1 MRDAYGYDAAACSY
15 PQYGRYLYLVV
26 LDKNGEIKLTKI
38 TKLEILFFLIFSLVF
53 RRLLVYNR
61 SILREKEVFM
71 LDDLLFSAN
80 VIVPIFL
87 LIILGYLLTR
97 LKLWDAHFLKI
108 ANDVC
113 FKCLLPVLLFYNVAM
128 ANIFEVFNGKLIIYV
143 CVCACVICG
152 ALFFIIPLLV
162 KDNKRRGVMIQGT
175 FRSNFLLFG
184 VPLGLSI
191 GGPAG
196 AVLAAVVASFYVP
209 VINMLSVI
217 SLYVF
222 SDAKD
227 KSLKSALLGIVK
239 NPLIIGGVSGLIF
252 SVVRNRIGFELPVM
266 LDTTLF
272 NIKSTATPLA
282 FLILGGDLK
291 FGSMLR
297 NVKFSIFSVLGKIL
311 LVPAIMLPLSA
322 LLGFNQLEMAILVAV
337 FATPNAVSSYAMA
350 RNYEAD
356 YELAGEIITL
366 GTLLSI
372 LTMFAFIT
380 LTRSLGWI

>member
-1 MRDAYGYDAAACSY
+1 
-15 PQYGRYLYLVV
+15 
-26 LDKNGEIKLTKI
+26 
-38 TKLEILFFLIFSLVF
+38 
-53 RRLLVYNR
+53 
-61 SILREKEVFM
+61 M
-71 LDDLLFSAN
+71 LQDLLFSAN

-87 LIILGYLLTR
+87 LILLGYALTR
-97 LKLWDAHFLKI
+97 LKVWDARFLKI

-113 FKCLLPVLLFYNVAM
+113 FKCLLPVLLFYNVAS

-143 CVCACVICG
+143 CLCACVVCG
-152 ALFFIIPLLV
+152 ALFAVVPLFI
-162 KDNKRRGVMIQGT
+162 DSNKRRGVIIQGT

-191 GGPAG
+191 GGEAG

-222 SDAKD
+222 SKAKD
-227 KSLKSALLGIVK
+227 KNLKAALLGILK
-239 NPLIIGGVSGLIF
+239 NPLIIGGVSGLLF
-252 SVVRNRIGFELPVM
+252 SLIRNSIGFEIPTM
-266 LDTTLF
+266 LDTTLS

-291 FGSMLR
+291 FGNMLR
-297 NVKFSIFSVLGKIL
+297 NIKYSLISVLGKIVL
-311 LVPAIMLPLSA
+311 IPAVMLPVSA
-322 LLGFNQLEMAILVAV
+322 FLGFGKLEMAILVAV

-372 LTMFAFIT
+372 FTIFIFIT
-380 LTRSLGWI
+380 IVKGLGWI

>member
-1 MRDAYGYDAAACSY
+1 
-15 PQYGRYLYLVV
+15 
-26 LDKNGEIKLTKI
+26 
-38 TKLEILFFLIFSLVF
+38 
-53 RRLLVYNR
+53 
-61 SILREKEVFM
+61 M
-71 LDDLLFSAN
+71 LSDLLFSAN

-87 LIILGYLLTR
+87 LIMLGYALTR
-97 LKLWDAHFLKI
+97 LKVWDAHFLKI
-108 ANDVC
+108 ANNVC
-113 FKCLLPVLLFYNVAM
+113 FKVLLPVLLFYNVAT

-143 CVCACVICG
+143 CLCACALCG
-152 ALFFIIPLLV
+152 LLFLIVPLFV
-162 KDNKRRGVMIQGT
+162 KDKKRRGVMIQGT

-191 GGPAG
+191 GGAAG
-196 AVLAAVVASFYVP
+196 SVLAAVVASFYVP

-217 SLYVF
+217 SLYAF
-222 SDAKD
+222 SDAEN

-239 NPLIIGGVSGLIF
+239 NPLVIGGVSGLVF
-252 SVVRNRIGFELPVM
+252 SLIRNSIGFELPYM
-266 LDTTLF
+266 IDTTLS

-291 FGSMLR
+291 FGNMLR
-297 NVKFSIFSVLGKIL
+297 NVKFSIFSVLGKTVLI
-311 LVPAIMLPLSA
+311 PAMMLPISA

-356 YELAGEIITL
+356 YDLAGEIITL

-372 LTMFAFIT
+372 LTIFVFIT
-380 LTRSLGWI
+380 ITKMLGWI

>member
-1 MRDAYGYDAAACSY
+1 
-15 PQYGRYLYLVV
+15 
-26 LDKNGEIKLTKI
+26 
-38 TKLEILFFLIFSLVF
+38 
-53 RRLLVYNR
+53 
-61 SILREKEVFM
+61 M
-71 LDDLLFSAN
+71 LSDLLFSAN
-80 VIVPIFL
+80 VVVPIFL
-87 LIILGYLLTR
+87 LIMLGYALTR
-97 LKLWDAHFLKI
+97 IKLWDEHFLKI

-113 FKCLLPVLLFYNVAM
+113 FKCLLPVLLFYNVAS
-128 ANIFEVFNGKLIIYV
+128 ANIFEVFNGKLILYV
-143 CVCACVICG
+143 CLCACLICG
-152 ALFFIIPLLV
+152 VLFFIVPLFV

-184 VPLGLSI
+184 VPFGLSI

-196 AVLAAVVASFYVP
+196 GVLAAVVASFYVP

-222 SDAKD
+222 SDSKT
-227 KSLKSALLGIVK
+227 KNLKSALLGILK

-252 SVVRNRIGFELPVM
+252 SLIRNSIGFEIPTM
-266 LDTTLF
+266 LDSTLS
-272 NIKSTATPLA
+272 NIKATATPFA

-291 FGSMLR
+291 FGNMLR
-297 NVKFSIFSVLGKIL
+297 NIKVSIFSVLGKI
-311 LVPAIMLPLSA
+311 VIIPAVMLTVSA
-322 LLGFNQLEMAILVAV
+322 MLGFDALEMAILLAV

-372 LTMFAFIT
+372 FTVFVFIT
-380 LTRSLGWI
+380 VAKSLGWV

>member
-1 MRDAYGYDAAACSY
+1 MVKD
-15 PQYGRYLYLVV
+15 
-26 LDKNGEIKLTKI
+26 
-38 TKLEILFFLIFSLVF
+38 LI
-53 RRLLVYNR
+53 
-61 SILREKEVFM
+61 
-71 LDDLLFSAN
+71 FSAN

-87 LIILGYLLTR
+87 LIILGYVLTR
-97 LKLWDAHFLKI
+97 IKLWDAHFLKI

-113 FKCLLPVLLFYNVAM
+113 FKCLLPVLLFYNVAT
-128 ANIFEVFNGKLIIYV
+128 ANIFEVFNAKLIIYI
-143 CVCACVICG
+143 CVCACLIC
-152 ALFFIIPLLV
+152 ALLFVVVPLAV
-162 KDNKRRGVMIQGT
+162 KDPKRRGVMIQGT

-191 GGPAG
+191 GGNEG

-217 SLYVF
+217 SLYAF

-227 KSLKSALLGIVK
+227 KSLKSAIIGIIK

-252 SVVRNRIGFELPVM
+252 SLIRNYIGFELPTV
-266 LDTTLF
+266 LDTTLC
-272 NIKSTATPLA
+272 NIKSAATPIA

-297 NVKFSIFSVLGKIL
+297 NVKFSIFSVLGKIVL
-311 LVPAIMLPLSA
+311 IPAVMLTLSA
-322 LLGFNQLEMAILVAV
+322 LLGFDKLEMAILVAV

-350 RNYEAD
+350 RNYNAD
-356 YELAGEIITL
+356 HDLAGEIITL

-372 LTMFAFIT
+372 FTMFVFIT
-380 LTRSLGWI
+380 AARSFGWI